1 MSRYSNKSVALR
13 EFILPLAPRLRDASA
28 PATSVRHTATVVVL
42 PLATGQVAA
51 SPSDHVRHETDQEL
65 VVGKS
70 GAWFGFPRRPVVV
83 NTGATQRGTGVTFLN
98 LRKREEPSSGPAA
111 AGV

>member
-1 MSRYSNKSVALR
+1 MPSSPSTDGAGSAH
-13 EFILPLAPRLRDASA
+13 LPAA
-28 PATSVRHTATVVVL
+28 SVRHMATVAVL

-65 VVGKS
+65 AVGKS

-83 NTGATQRGTGVTFLN
+83 NTGTTQRGTGVTFRN
-98 LRKREEPSSGPAA
+98 LRKREGPSSGPAA
-111 AGV
+111 DGV